1 LTAFQHV
8 RHAGLNPDG
17 TINEAKLGT
26 AVAELGA
33 AQDGDADRNMILG
46 KRFFVTP
53 SDSVAIIAA
62 NADAI
67 PFFAKGLKGV
77 ARSMPT
83 SAALDRV
90 AAAKGLKL
98 FEVPTGWKFFGN
110 VSCCSQMKAQPIGKV
125 YPAVFLAVDGQCRSR
140 KRGLQPVFVRRGEF
154 WNRVQ
159 SRA

>member
-1 LTAFQHV
+1 
-8 RHAGLNPDG
+8 
-17 TINEAKLGT
+17 
-26 AVAELGA
+26 
-33 AQDGDADRNMILG
+33 MILG

-110 VSCCSQMKAQPIGKV
+110 VSCFSALE
-125 YPAVFLAVDGQCRSR
+125 A
-140 KRGLQPVFVRRGEF
+140 
-154 WNRVQ
+154 
-159 SRA
+159 